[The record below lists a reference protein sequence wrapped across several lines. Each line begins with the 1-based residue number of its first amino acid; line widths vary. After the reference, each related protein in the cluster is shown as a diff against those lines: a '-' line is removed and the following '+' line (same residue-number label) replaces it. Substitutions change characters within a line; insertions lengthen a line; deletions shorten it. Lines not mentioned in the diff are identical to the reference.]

1 MLANLASHQDASASL
16 LAVVVSANGRIDPR
30 ELAELDRLRAC
41 ERLGIS
47 RDDFRARA
55 RSALQE
61 TGLHLSQA
69 QWLRPSDRLR
79 LLSLQ
84 REVADPTLRL
94 LVCRWSAAA
103 ITADGRVT
111 GDERLVYGSLLDQW
125 GVTQTM
131 VAHAIL
137 NDRGH

>member
-1 MLANLASHQDASASL
+1 M
-16 LAVVVSANGRIDPR
+16 VVSANGRIDPR